1 MFETFTIYKVDAN
14 NFMDLTISCKAL
26 YQAQSESCNVVC
38 THHSYSVYLFFKFIN
53 NYYFIR
59 AVCIEKNKLRSFSDE
74 DPDEEFE
81 PEPPSRGDF
90 GLSKAVQFNW
100 TLDLHLSWHVRLQL
114 AHFMAPVS

>member
-1 MFETFTIYKVDAN
+1 MDVPLPIMVEIPAKVD
-14 NFMDLTISCKAL
+14 
-26 YQAQSESCNVVC
+26 
-38 THHSYSVYLFFKFIN
+38 
-53 NYYFIR
+53 
-59 AVCIEKNKLRSFSDE
+59 RSFSDE